1 MNLKLVIAAAVLAAT
16 PAFAQ
21 GQMGGPAQKAPP
33 KPTKAQVQQVV
44 QAVIAD
50 KTRLQAYCALAKL
63 QQEMAQL
70 DEKKDAK
77 KLEALGTQA
86 DAQAQKLGP
95 EFETMMDGLDQVDPN
110 SAEGKEYMAI
120 LETLDKECK

>member
-1 MNLKLVIAAAVLAAT
+1 MYLKLVIATAVLAAT

-50 KTRLQAYCALAKL
+50 KTKLQAYCALAKL
-63 QQEMAQL
+63 QLEMAPL
-70 DEKKDAK
+70 DEKKDAQK
-77 KLEALGTQA
+77 MEALGKQA

-95 EFETMMDGLDQVDPN
+95 AFETMMDGLDQVDPN
-110 SAEGKEYMAI
+110 SAEGKQYMAI
-120 LETLDKECK
+120 LETLDKQCK